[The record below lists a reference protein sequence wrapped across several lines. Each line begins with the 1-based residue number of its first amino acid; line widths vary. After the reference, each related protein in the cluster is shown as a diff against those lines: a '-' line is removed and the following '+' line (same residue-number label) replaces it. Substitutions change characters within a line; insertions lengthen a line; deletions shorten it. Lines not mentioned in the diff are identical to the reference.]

1 MNITL
6 DTADT
11 FLATVAEGDVCD
23 PAYFPETLGELDAP
37 IYVTDEEGF
46 VTYFNRACV
55 GFSGREPAVGKD
67 RWCVTWKLFTADGDY
82 LPHDQCPMAVAIKAG
97 KPIRGVTAV
106 AARPDGTRVKF
117 APFPTPLRDGSGK
130 VVGAINILLDVTD
143 VRQVSEL
150 RAQAERCR
158 RLRATLSDTPT
169 RALFEQMAD
178 EYEAKAH
185 QIAASLGVAHGRD
198 AR

>member
-11 FLATVAEGDVCD
+11 FLATVAGGDLRD
-23 PAYFPETLGELDAP
+23 PAYFPEVLGEVDAP

-82 LPHDQCPMAVAIKAG
+82 LPHDQCPMAVAIKTE
-97 KPIRGVTAV
+97 KLIRGVTAV
-106 AARPDGTRVKF
+106 AARPDGTRQLLKHSSLNSEMLIAIWNQGLTACCVLSERPFF
-117 APFPTPLRDGSGK
+117 AIGYGPNRCQGNAGCPLQPFGKQGNLIRGDGAQQLK
-130 VVGAINILLDVTD
+130 LLT
-143 VRQVSEL
+143 
-150 RAQAERCR
+150 
-158 RLRATLSDTPT
+158 AT
-169 RALFEQMAD
+169 EC
-178 EYEAKAH
+178 
-185 QIAASLGVAHGRD
+185 
-198 AR
+198 